1 MTAERDH
8 TNSRCLSNRLQE
20 KLNYEQ
26 EIFFRDCMRQSKSG
40 VYAKSEEIY
49 LKKAIMKQLKQC
61 LSCEKEM
68 EEYLLLMDN
77 ILEDVYRYVKDHQEE
92 GSTENLIA
100 HWITNLQNEIEV

>member
-1 MTAERDH
+1 
-8 TNSRCLSNRLQE
+8 
-20 KLNYEQ
+20 
-26 EIFFRDCMRQSKSG
+26 
-40 VYAKSEEIY
+40 
-49 LKKAIMKQLKQC
+49 MKQLKQC

-100 HWITNLQNEIEV
+100 HWITARKKESVIQEGERYGIRGSEKDMAREKD